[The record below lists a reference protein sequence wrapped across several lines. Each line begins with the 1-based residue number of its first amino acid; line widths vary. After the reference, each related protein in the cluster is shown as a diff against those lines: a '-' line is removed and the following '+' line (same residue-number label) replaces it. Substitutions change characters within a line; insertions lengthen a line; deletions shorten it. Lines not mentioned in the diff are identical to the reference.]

1 MKYPV
6 AIERLDNPEL
16 ISDGDIDPKELY
28 LLDSP
33 LATDQGLKLKTDE
46 TVKPSKREKN
56 ELR

>member
-1 MKYPV
+1 VKYPV